1 MNDNLMTKHPT
12 ESYNN
17 LKTIPMTRIPFSE
30 MKATIKQAF
39 LNAGMPEEKAEV
51 CAQIHTESS
60 CDGVYSHGLNRV
72 ERFVDYIGKS
82 WVNVHAEPTRE
93 VSLGNMDIY
102 NGNLGPGI
110 LNARFAMNRATEIAS
125 ANGLGMVSL
134 NNTTHWMRG
143 GAYGWQAAEKGFM
156 AICWTNTESC
166 MPAWGGKSEA
176 IGNNPFIMA
185 IPRKEGHVVLDMA
198 MSQYSYGKLQTTR
211 LRNQKL
217 PYAGGFDQDGNLTD
231 IPRQIEQTRRI
242 LPMGYWKGS
251 GFAVMLDLFSALLS
265 GGLTTSKIDQ
275 TGLGSCGS
283 CCQVFFAIDPLKFN
297 SAEFVERAIE
307 ETIQQIKSSQLAEG
321 INEIYYPGEQ
331 SLKTRMENMELGIP
345 VDDGIWA
352 KVKELARIS

>member
-1 MNDNLMTKHPT
+1 
-12 ESYNN
+12 
-17 LKTIPMTRIPFSE
+17 MTRIPFEE
-30 MKATIKQAF
+30 MKSTIKQAF
-39 LNAGMPEEKAEV
+39 LNAGMPEEKADV

-72 ERFVDYIGKS
+72 ERFVDYIGKG
-82 WVNVHAEPTRE
+82 WVDVHAEP
-93 VSLGNMDIY
+93 SLDKSIGNFEIF

-110 LNARFAMNRATEIAS
+110 LNARFAMNRATELAADYGI
-125 ANGLGMVSL
+125 GMVSL

-211 LRNQKL
+211 LKNQNL
-217 PYAGGFDQDGNLTD
+217 PYPGGFDNEGTLTD
-231 IPRQIEQTRRI
+231 IPGEIEQTRRI

-251 GFAVMLDLFSALLS
+251 GFAVMLDLFSALFS
-265 GGLTTSKIDQ
+265 GGLTTSAIDK

-283 CCQVFFAIDPLKFN
+283 CCQVFIAIDPNRFN
-297 SAEFVERAIE
+297 SAEFIEKAIE
-307 ETIQQIKSSQLAEG
+307 NTIQQIKTSQLAEG
-321 INEIYYPGEQ
+321 VTEIYYPGEQ
-331 SLKTRMENMELGIP
+331 SLKTRGENSLLGIP

-352 KVKELARIS
+352 RVKKLAGIE